1 MASPLAGAGQPKRR
15 YTGRTVFAAAVST
28 PFVRRAAAFE
38 PLRVSVFEGNFQE
51 AFDEH
56 GHPDFTRDRGIRIE
70 ATGQKSSVAR
80 LARVETAARSGE
92 APADVSIPARG
103 PRPPDREVLVQRA
116 TGPFPPS
123 PSGAAH
129 PPNGP
134 GFFNSLN
141 NKIFPVSEA
150 SFGRAGREP

>member
-56 GHPDFTRDRGIRIE
+56 GHPDFTRDRGIRIVE

-92 APADVSIPARG
+92 APADVSIPAQG
-103 PRPPDREVLVQRA
+103 PRPPDREVLVRRA

-123 PSGAAH
+123 RLPLPALH
-129 PPNGP
+129 TRR
-134 GFFNSLN
+134 
-141 NKIFPVSEA
+141 KIHDFSIH
-150 SFGRAGREP
+150 